1 MKDNSNKIE
10 LENPSSKKNDKENT
24 FNIIKEGWDKL
35 SLEYNNIVTNLNSF
49 NDSLDEEHKK
59 SFKLII
65 TSLEKFKDDFKNLI
79 FNISVSIGNISSNSP
94 SKNINDIN
102 INLSVKNSYDNI
114 YNEFLE
120 LESLTKHMISN
131 QNKVQKNRNI
141 HFQNIEKKL
150 QGFLEE
156 INDFDF
162 KKLNKNYNKIYGNL
176 NQINDN
182 DNEKINILL
191 QRNNFVEK
199 YNPLDYN
206 LNIFENNKNE
216 EEVEVDDE
224 LDDDNMI
231 EKEDLIKK
239 NQIKREKDNHKSN
252 SENNV
257 FLSTEE
263 KEVKILNEIINMNGL
278 NQEEAVKYIQLL
290 INNEKK
296 K

>member
-102 INLSVKNSYDNI
+102 INLSVKDSYDNI

-216 EEVEVDDE
+216 EEVEIDDE

>member
-1 MKDNSNKIE
+1 MKDNNNKKE
-10 LENPSSKKNDKENT
+10 LENPPSNKNDKENT

-59 SFKLII
+59 SFKIII
-65 TSLEKFKDDFKNLI
+65 TSLERFKDDFKNLI
-79 FNISVSIGNISSNSP
+79 FNISVSIGNISSNNP
-94 SKNINDIN
+94 NKNINDIN
-102 INLSVKNSYDNI
+102 INLSVKDSYDNI

-131 QNKVQKNRNI
+131 QNKVQKNRSI

-156 INDFDF
+156 INEFDF
-162 KKLNKNYNKIYGNL
+162 KKINKNYNKLYDNL
-176 NQINDN
+176 DQIN
-182 DNEKINILL
+182 DNEKINMLL

-199 YNPLDYN
+199 YNPSEYN

-216 EEVEVDDE
+216 EEVEIEDE
-224 LDDDNMI
+224 IEYDNMI
-231 EKEDLIKK
+231 EKGDLSKK
-239 NQIKREKDNHKSN
+239 NQIKKEKDNHKSN

-263 KEVKILNEIINMNGL
+263 KEVKILNEIINMDGL

>member
-1 MKDNSNKIE
+1 MKDNNSNIE
-10 LENPSSKKNDKENT
+10 LENLLSNKNDKGNT
-24 FNIIKEGWDKL
+24 FNIIKEGWEKL
-35 SLEYNNIVTNLNSF
+35 SSEYNTIIKNVNLF
-49 NDSLDEEHKK
+49 NEKLDEDHKNRFK
-59 SFKLII
+59 SII
-65 TSLEKFKDDFKNLI
+65 TSLDKFKDDFQTLI
-79 FNISVSIGNISSNSP
+79 ITISLSIGNISSNNSN
-94 SKNINDIN
+94 KNVNDIN
-102 INLSVKNSYDNI
+102 INLSVKDSYDNI

-120 LESLTKHMISN
+120 LESLTKNMISN
-131 QNKVQKNRNI
+131 QNKVQKNRSI

-156 INDFDF
+156 INEFDF
-162 KKLNKNYNKIYGNL
+162 KKINKNYNKFYENL
-176 NQINDN
+176 NQINN
-182 DNEKINILL
+182 NEKINILL
-191 QRNNFVEK
+191 QKNNFVEK

-224 LDDDNMI
+224 LDFDNMI
-231 EKEDLIKK
+231 EKEDQIKK
-239 NQIKREKDNHKSN
+239 SKKKEENDNLKSN
-252 SENNV
+252 YENNI

-263 KEVKILNEIINMNGL
+263 KEVKILNEIINMDGL

>member
-1 MKDNSNKIE
+1 MKDNNKNIE
-10 LENPSSKKNDKENT
+10 LENGPSNKNDKGNT

-35 SLEYNNIVTNLNSF
+35 SLEYNNIVKNIDFF
-49 NDSLDEEHKK
+49 NETLDEEHKK

-79 FNISVSIGNISSNSP
+79 FDISVSIGNISSNIP
-94 SKNINDIN
+94 NKNLNDIN
-102 INLSVKNSYDNI
+102 INLSVKDSYDNI

-120 LESLTKHMISN
+120 LESVTKNMISN
-131 QNKVQKNRNI
+131 QNKVQKNRSI

-156 INDFDF
+156 INEFDF
-162 KKLNKNYNKIYGNL
+162 KKINKNFNKFYDNA
-176 NQINDN
+176 NQING
-182 DNEKINILL
+182 NEKINILL
-191 QRNNFVEK
+191 QKNNFVEK

-216 EEVEVDDE
+216 EEVEVDEE
-224 LDDDNMI
+224 LDSDNMI
-231 EKEDLIKK
+231 EKEDPIKK
-239 NQIKREKDNHKSN
+239 NQIKGEKDNHKSN
-252 SENNV
+252 SENNI
-257 FLSTEE
+257 FLTTEE
-263 KEVKILNEIINMNGL
+263 KEVKILNEIINMDGL
-278 NQEEAVKYIQLL
+278 NQEEAVKYIQML

>member
-102 INLSVKNSYDNI
+102 INLSVKDSYDNI

>member
-1 MKDNSNKIE
+1 MKDNNSNIE
-10 LENPSSKKNDKENT
+10 LENLLSNKNDKGNT
-24 FNIIKEGWDKL
+24 FNIIKEGWEKL
-35 SLEYNNIVTNLNSF
+35 SSEYNTIIKNVNLF
-49 NDSLDEEHKK
+49 NEKLDEDHKNRFK
-59 SFKLII
+59 SII
-65 TSLEKFKDDFKNLI
+65 TSLDKFKDDFQTLI
-79 FNISVSIGNISSNSP
+79 ITISLSIGNISSNNSN
-94 SKNINDIN
+94 KNVNDIN
-102 INLSVKNSYDNI
+102 INLSVKDSYDNI

-120 LESLTKHMISN
+120 LESLTKNMISN
-131 QNKVQKNRNI
+131 QNKVQKNRSI

-156 INDFDF
+156 INEFDF
-162 KKLNKNYNKIYGNL
+162 KKINKNYNKFYENL
-176 NQINDN
+176 NQINN
-182 DNEKINILL
+182 NEKINILL
-191 QRNNFVEK
+191 QKNNFVEK

-224 LDDDNMI
+224 LDFDNMI
-231 EKEDLIKK
+231 EKEDQIKK
-239 NQIKREKDNHKSN
+239 SKKKEENDNLKSN
-252 SENNV
+252 YENNI

-263 KEVKILNEIINMNGL
+263 KEVKILNEIIKMDGL

>member
-1 MKDNSNKIE
+1 MKDNNNKKE
-10 LENPSSKKNDKENT
+10 LESPPSNKNDKENT

-59 SFKLII
+59 SFKIII

-79 FNISVSIGNISSNSP
+79 FNISVSIGNISSNNP
-94 SKNINDIN
+94 NKNINDIN
-102 INLSVKNSYDNI
+102 INLSVKDSYDNI

-131 QNKVQKNRNI
+131 QNKVQKNRSI

-156 INDFDF
+156 INEFDF
-162 KKLNKNYNKIYGNL
+162 KKINKNYNKLYDNL
-176 NQINDN
+176 DQIN
-182 DNEKINILL
+182 DNEKINMLL

-199 YNPLDYN
+199 YNPSEYN

-216 EEVEVDDE
+216 EEVEIDDE
-224 LDDDNMI
+224 IDYDNMI
-231 EKEDLIKK
+231 EKGDLSKK
-239 NQIKREKDNHKSN
+239 NQIKKEKDNHKSN

-263 KEVKILNEIINMNGL
+263 KEVKILNEIINMDGL

>member
-1 MKDNSNKIE
+1 MKDNKNIV
-10 LENPSSKKNDKENT
+10 LESPSSKKNDKVNT

-49 NDSLDEEHKK
+49 NESLDEEHKK

-65 TSLEKFKDDFKNLI
+65 TLLEKFKDDFKNLI
-79 FNISVSIGNISSNSP
+79 FNISVSIGNISSDSP
-94 SKNINDIN
+94 NKNINDIN
-102 INLSVKNSYDNI
+102 INLSVKDSYDNI

-131 QNKVQKNRNI
+131 QNKIQKNRNI

-156 INDFDF
+156 INEFDF
-162 KKLNKNYNKIYGNL
+162 KKINKNYNKIYDKL
-176 NQINDN
+176 NQVNG
-182 DNEKINILL
+182 NEKIDILL

-199 YNPLDYN
+199 YNPLEYN

-224 LDDDNMI
+224 LDYDNMI
-231 EKEDLIKK
+231 EKEDHIKK
-239 NQIKREKDNHKSN
+239 SQIKKEKDNHKSN

-263 KEVKILNEIINMNGL
+263 KEVKILNEIINMDGL

-290 INNEKK
+290 INKEKK
-296 K
+296 N